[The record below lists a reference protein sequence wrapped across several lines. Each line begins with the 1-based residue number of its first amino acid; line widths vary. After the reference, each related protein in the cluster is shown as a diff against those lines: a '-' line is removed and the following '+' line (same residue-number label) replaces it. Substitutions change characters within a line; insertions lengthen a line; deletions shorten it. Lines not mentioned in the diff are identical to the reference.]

1 MRRNAKLLL
10 QCFPLSRVSTGRK
23 SQVSFPHPRELSGR
37 LSERVLSYGG
47 ECPFGALR
55 RQRRGGSRPVVVHVV
70 LPRRSSVQKGN
81 GHVGDGK
88 VQQIVVSDRS
98 HSLVEEDDPAREKRV
113 SLQSSEDERP
123 NNSEVANN
131 RDDDYGE
138 EDERVN
144 CPEREDAGL
153 VRDTFRR
160 GRPGFRVETE
170 VSDSVLGPEQE
181 S

>member
-1 MRRNAKLLL
+1 M
-10 QCFPLSRVSTGRK
+10 
-23 SQVSFPHPRELSGR
+23 
-37 LSERVLSYGG
+37 G
-47 ECPFGALR
+47 ESVHLEKK

-70 LPRRSSVQKGN
+70 LPRRSSVQKRD

-98 HSLVEEDDPAREKRV
+98 HSLVEEDDPAREREGL
-113 SLQSSEDERP
+113 SSSSEDERP

-144 CPEREDAGL
+144 CPEREDTLDLSETLSGG
-153 VRDTFRR
+153 D
-160 GRPGFRVETE
+160 GPGFGWRQRFQTRF
-170 VSDSVLGPEQE
+170 
-181 S
+181 